1 MSYQPPPTGYPQY
14 PQYPPYPQKRERP
27 FGVAIIAVL
36 EALDG
41 ILYLLIG
48 IFMIVGGIA
57 FASIIMKWIN
67 APITVF
73 GTGMILIGVVGGVLI
88 IFGIIALIMAKGL
101 WDGKGW
107 AWTITLILNI
117 IGLIFG
123 IISLIFTR
131 SGGGIIPLLINVII
145 IYYLT
150 RPHVKAFFGKGGYV
164 QSPPPPPPPQRGY
177 PQY

>member
-14 PQYPPYPQKRERP
+14 PQYPTYPQKRERP

-36 EALDG
+36 EALSG

-57 FASIIMKWIN
+57 FASIIMKEIN
-67 APITVF
+67 VPITGFSLGAIFMAV
-73 GTGMILIGVVGGVLI
+73 GVVLI

-107 AWTITLILNI
+107 AWTITLILNV

-164 QSPPPPPPPQRGY
+164 QPPPPPPPQRGY